1 MRMNN
6 GKACFSLMLMASV
19 ALPVMANVIKHTPEQ
34 IREHERFLKNQ
45 REYQAWHKKFD
56 NAMVP
61 EDAREDMVDT
71 TSSPPNPELANTSY
85 NQALPS
91 NDADDSP
98 LTRNNPPPSSSS
110 VNEKFGYDGNGHRVS
125 VIKNGKK
132 TIEAHDRDGKLMA
145 KIDESTGIETDY
157 IWLGDEKVVAI
168 KSKEGQQQSV
178 TYFHNNLLGSPLVGT
193 DEKGNKKWD
202 ENYKPYGSELIK
214 NAGRDNPHVG
224 YTGKEFDADTGL
236 SYYGARFYD
245 PGIGRFISPDP
256 APIAPINPMTFN
268 RYAYANDNPYRYKD
282 KDGKVPTPSV
292 TFDAGETG
300 VGLVLGGLEGW
311 SEGKTISDK
320 VTDAIIGG
328 VVGGAV
334 GFAANPLG
342 ARASTSLAL
351 TGLRAAA
358 VRNGVALGFGT
369 GAWGLGNKAITGNYN
384 WGGALINSFGARLA
398 RMMTTF
404 NASMKGVP
412 KAGRALINA
421 HTGLADYSVTKA
433 GHGVLESHTSSS
445 AGKNTGAHHG
455 SSDDSHDSDSDS
467 HSGHDN
473 S

>member
-1 MRMNN
+1 
-6 GKACFSLMLMASV
+6 MLMASV

-98 LTRNNPPPSSSS
+98 LTRNNPPPSNSS
-110 VNEKFGYDGNGHRVS
+110 VNEKFGYDGNGHRVL

-245 PGIGRFISPDP
+245 PGIGRFIGPDP
-256 APIAPINPMTFN
+256 AVFNPANPMTFN
-268 RYAYANDNPYRYKD
+268 LYAYANDNPYTYKD
-282 KDGKVPTPSV
+282 KDGKAAEPWQAMVIQGSIGGLIGGIIGFSEASRQPHSTPKSR
-292 TFDAGETG
+292 FDGAVVGAAKGAASAALAGASAEATNAALG
-300 VGLVLGGLEGW
+300 LGGF
-311 SEGKTISDK
+311 T
-320 VTDAIIGG
+320 
-328 VVGGAV
+328 
-334 GFAANPLG
+334 GFA
-342 ARASTSLAL
+342 
-351 TGLRAAA
+351 
-358 VRNGVALGFGT
+358 VKNGVAF
-369 GAWGLGNKAITGNYN
+369 
-384 WGGALINSFGARLA
+384 
-398 RMMTTF
+398 TT
-404 NASMKGVP
+404 
-412 KAGRALINA
+412 
-421 HTGLADYSVTKA
+421 SVTTLSLANKFTTGSYDVKSA
-433 GHGVLESHTSSS
+433 VLEAFAQRGADIPMSPSSMDELPIAGKLLAASNIGIGEYAYGNIAAKASEKSQHTSSVGNKS
-445 AGKNTGAHHG
+445 A
-455 SSDDSHDSDSDS
+455 S
-467 HSGHDN
+467 HSGEDHGDSDHD
-473 S
+473 SGDDDHDSH